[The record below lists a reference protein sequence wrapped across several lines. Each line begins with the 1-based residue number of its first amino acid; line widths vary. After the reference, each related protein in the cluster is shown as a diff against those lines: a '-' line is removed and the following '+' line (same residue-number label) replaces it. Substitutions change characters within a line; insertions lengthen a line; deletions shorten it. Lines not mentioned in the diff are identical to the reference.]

1 MVHWSSE
8 SHCRTRTH
16 GFTLVELLITLA
28 ILGILAALA
37 APSFTTMVERS
48 RLSAASDEL
57 TSAIQL
63 TRNSAIQFNG
73 GVTLAKIT
81 GTDCPTNQNWSCG
94 WQVFRDL
101 DTDGVFNNTDVMIQE
116 FRLSPGVDIMRS
128 VSGANLQA
136 NRWGQLNGLNA
147 VGFSLL
153 PKGRPVTWPTSMTVC
168 ANSGGRVRT
177 LQGSVTC

>member
-1 MVHWSSE
+1 MIHRLSE
-8 SHCRTRTH
+8 SFSRARTH
-16 GFTLVELLITLA
+16 GFTLIELLVTVA

-37 APSFTTMVERS
+37 TPAFTTMMERS

-73 GVTLAKIT
+73 GITLAKIA
-81 GTDCPTNQNWSCG
+81 GTECPTTQNWSCG

-116 FRLSPGVDIMRS
+116 FRLSPNVDIMRS
-128 VSGANLQA
+128 ANGANLQA
-136 NRWGQLNGLNA
+136 NRWGQLNGVNA

-168 ANSGGRVRT
+168 ANSGGRVRII
-177 LQGSVTC
+177 QGSVAC